1 MDIKKENYNKSY
13 VNFFELIGDNEVAL
27 SKAFAFVLAN
37 DYDVLKEFLQELDI
51 SWKKEDDRIKAL
63 SIKIEV
69 AKNDGRTDIEIKE
82 EGKFHVIIECKV
94 GINKVEGQKT
104 QYNKR
109 FDNTTEKNILCFITA
124 EKIVEPIIEKGIV
137 VSLSWLNIV
146 DMLNKKA
153 FSKIVNVLLNFI
165 IGSYKMNTL
174 KEILVQ
180 DLKKSIGI
188 KRFLDCYSY
197 VREETSGIPLY
208 FAPYFTKKGVQDY
221 KSITKTEGISE
232 GISYISKVLG
242 VLTLEYGKIK
252 EDWKH
257 IEDKLNKFA
266 EGIENRENLVKKWE
280 KGLKDC
286 NEKLEEDIPKT
297 KNQTY
302 YFLSKPIELKKP
314 LLKDNNKNSN
324 GWIGPQIPKNR
335 NIKFDIFL
343 KKIIETI

>member
-146 DMLNKKA
+146 DILNKKA
-153 FSKIVNVLLNFI
+153 FSKKDRVKDLLNFI

-180 DLKKSIGI
+180 DLTLHIGI

-252 EDWKH
+252 EDWNH

-266 EGIENRENLVKKWE
+266 EGIENAEDLVNKWK
-280 KGLKDC
+280 KGLNDC
-286 NEKLEEDIPKT
+286 NEKLKDIP

-302 YFLSKPIELKKP
+302 YFLSKPIKLKKP